1 MKLYDILTS
10 EDIVASIND
19 NFQYIIKLIL
29 EIKGMVGFDHM
40 HPHHHL
46 DV

>member
-19 NFQYIIKLIL
+19 NFQYIIKLIP
-29 EIKGMVGFDHM
+29 EIKGIFGFDHM
-40 HPHHHL
+40 HPHRHF